1 MCIQRYAKHLSIC
14 EFDKDS
20 RISRAQEWDAPD
32 LQAAANMTSTAVGS
46 LVREVNM
53 WAMCQCLEIFGNFL
67 IIVNLEGCWRY
78 AGG

>member
-53 WAMCQCLEIFGNFL
+53 
-67 IIVNLEGCWRY
+67 
-78 AGG
+78 